1 MSSDELKIRVLK
13 FMVELLNWGLQI
25 CGGGDGPPG
34 SSSVSSETGCILCIE
49 LYFCVLINPE

>member
-25 CGGGDGPPG
+25 CVGGGGTGPRGPLLYLMRLDVYYVLNYIF
-34 SSSVSSETGCILCIE
+34 VS
-49 LYFCVLINPE
+49 